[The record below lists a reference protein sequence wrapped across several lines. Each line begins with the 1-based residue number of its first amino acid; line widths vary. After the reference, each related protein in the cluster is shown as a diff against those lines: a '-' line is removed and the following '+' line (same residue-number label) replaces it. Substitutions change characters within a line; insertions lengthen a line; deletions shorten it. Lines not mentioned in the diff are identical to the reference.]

1 MDAPHVQLADIAVK
15 LARRL
20 GTHLN
25 MDALIKAAAQSGA
38 QAIHPGY
45 GFLSENADF
54 AERVQSAGLI
64 WIGPP
69 PEAINAMGDKARAKA
84 HLQQSNVPMAAGF
97 MGDQSDEA
105 LLAAAEEIGYP
116 LLIKA
121 TAGGGGRGIRLVE
134 NTSEFLPALTSARS
148 EAGNAFGDSGVL

>member
-1 MDAPHVQLADIAVK
+1 MVSSP
-15 LARRL
+15 
-20 GTHLN
+20 
-25 MDALIKAAAQSGA
+25 
-38 QAIHPGY
+38 AIT
-45 GFLSENADF
+45 DF

-105 LLAAAEEIGYP
+105 LLAAAEDIGYP

-121 TAGGGGRGIRLVE
+121 TAGGGGRG
-134 NTSEFLPALTSARS
+134 S
-148 EAGNAFGDSGVL
+148 DSSRTHLNFYPHSPQHGQRPDIW